1 MKSNLSP
8 DSLAPES
15 KPVRPPKTWPHVI
28 RNGDVAVKI
37 YKNKGH
43 IRGENFQTFLLS
55 YYASGKRQLRR
66 FMDFSK
72 ACEEATRIAQQKAQ
86 GALGAAALSA
96 RDRVSLEQAL
106 ALLTAR

>member
-1 MKSNLSP
+1 MKTNFSP
-8 DSLAPES
+8 VSHPRKLKS
-15 KPVRPPKTWPHVI
+15 VRLPKTWPHVI

-66 FMDFSK
+66 FVDFAK
-72 ACEEATRIAQQKAQ
+72 ASTEATR
-86 GALGAAALSA
+86 L
-96 RDRVSLEQAL
+96 
-106 ALLTAR
+106 